1 MVDSSVQCSMYGYYK
16 GAQQSVSMR
25 STVYVD
31 FYIAL
36 FVFICAEVCVMK
48 VWGLEVLEVKEQRER
63 EFKCQIWIRI
73 AGVLR
78 AERLTGSN
86 GFLCLL

>member
-48 VWGLEVLEVKEQRER
+48 VWGLEVL
-63 EFKCQIWIRI
+63 
-73 AGVLR
+73 
-78 AERLTGSN
+78 
-86 GFLCLL
+86 